1 VITIGGSPLA
11 SDPGPSGGA
20 SLPPATGAGQIPTAD
35 GAGTAYTATDASAAV
50 GAGLLAI
57 LGEYPAGTALVADGA
72 GGGAPTSADVSA
84 FNAAADA
91 AAARTAIGVSAYT
104 RLAEPFTVAAWSIVA
119 ATDPDAGTSAA
130 TFETG
135 GVARITLG
143 TTGAAVAL
151 TGPRVERALPTWDAT
166 ARWRFR
172 ATLHARVNTSG
183 NCNFDLYL
191 RDSSGAAYRTIEI
204 TASATPGDVYL
215 TGNGGVSVTGPTG
228 GVAWDGTA
236 TVEIRYD
243 GGKLS
248 YGTITGAGVYT
259 AVTPG
264 AAEALAFVPSHV
276 GVTGQV
282 GVASAGYV
290 EAIDPVI
297 EVMR

>member
-1 VITIGGSPLA
+1 VSGL
-11 SDPGPSGGA
+11 DPNGAGALVVPGGA
-20 SLPPATGAGQIPTAD
+20 ALPTASGAGEVPVSS
-35 GAGTAYTATDASAAV
+35 GAGTTYTATARATVV
-50 GAGLLAI
+50 GDGLSDMI
-57 LGEYPAGTALVADGA
+57 GGQPAGTAAVSDGA
-72 GGGAPTSADVSA
+72 GGLTPTSADVAA
-84 FNAAADA
+84 FNAAANA

-104 RLAEPFTVAAWSIVA
+104 RLIEPFTVADWTIVA

-191 RDSSGAAYRTIEI
+191 RDSAGTSYRTVEI
-204 TASATPGDVYL
+204 TASADPGDVYL

-243 GGKLS
+243 SGKLS

-276 GVTGQV
+276 GITGQV